1 MIQIVAGTFGYFNG
15 RKIVPI
21 TEADG
26 PQKLDPALEA
36 RLVKKGIAKYVGAPV
51 VTQEPVQQDPEPAAG
66 IDEQQSE
73 NKPSLPEYNEDMKL
87 DELKEIAKAYG
98 VNASAM
104 RKKADVIAAIEASQQ
119 EDDDADDEAPPQLD
133 AADPV

>member
-15 RKIVPI
+15 RKIVPL

-36 RLVKKGIAKYVGAPV
+36 RLVKKGIAKYVGAPEAA
-51 VTQEPVQQDPEPAAG
+51 QEPVQQDPEPAAG
-66 IDEQQSE
+66 NDEQQPE
-73 NKPSLPEYNEDMKL
+73 TKPSLPEYSEAMKL

-98 VNASAM
+98 VDASAM

-119 EDDDADDEAPPQLD
+119 EDDDADDEAPPQLG